1 MVGENKLLP
10 NKVSPEKAEKQNF
23 KLFIG
28 IDVSKLKLDIAV
40 LMMGRICTS
49 FEVDNTP
56 KGWKKLHQK
65 VQKLPDYKKEITVFC
80 MESTGIYH
88 LSIAE
93 YLSEREGF
101 TWVENAYQIKH
112 SMGLRRGKSDKTDA
126 RNIAEYAYRHA
137 DKIRLFKMPS
147 PALKLLE
154 ITHKNRAKL
163 LKIKYQLTLEIKAY
177 ESIAM
182 DEIAALK
189 TSLSAETVASIE
201 RDIKKCEAQM
211 RTTIAAD
218 EELKRLFKLVTSVE
232 GVSLLVGV
240 YLLVATGSFKRFT
253 NARKFACQ
261 IGIAPFEISS
271 GTSLHK
277 KKGTSNFADKLGKKM
292 ITNAAGCAIRKYG
305 GLRTYYERKV
315 KEGKLPGKVLNAVKN
330 KLLHR
335 IFAVIKS
342 GQPYDKFHKWELK
355 NA

>member
-1 MVGENKLLP
+1 MIKKNKLL
-10 NKVSPEKAEKQNF
+10 SEKELVKKTEKQAF

-28 IDVSKLKLDIAV
+28 IDVSKLKLDVSV

-49 FEVDNTP
+49 FEVGNTV

-65 VQKLPDYKKEITVFC
+65 VQKLPDYKKENTVFC

-88 LSIAE
+88 LAIAE
-93 YLSEREGF
+93 YLSERGAF

-112 SMGLRRGKSDKTDA
+112 SMGLRRGKSDQTDA
-126 RNIAEYAYRHA
+126 RNIATYAYRHV
-137 DKIRLFKMPS
+137 DNFRLFTMPS
-147 PALKLLE
+147 FALKFLE
-154 ITHKNRAKL
+154 IVHKNRAKL

-177 ESIAM
+177 ESISM

-189 TSLSAETVASIE
+189 RSLSADTVASIE
-201 RDIKKCEAQM
+201 RDIQKCEAQM
-211 RTTIAAD
+211 RTIIASD

-232 GVSLLVGV
+232 GVSLLVGA

-261 IGIAPFEISS
+261 IGIAPFEVSS

-305 GLRTYYERKV
+305 GLRTYYERKI
-315 KEGKLPGKVLNAVKN
+315 KEGKMPGKVLNAVKN

-335 IFAVIKS
+335 IFAVVKS
-342 GQPYDKFHKWELK
+342 GQPYDKFHEWELK
-355 NA
+355 KA